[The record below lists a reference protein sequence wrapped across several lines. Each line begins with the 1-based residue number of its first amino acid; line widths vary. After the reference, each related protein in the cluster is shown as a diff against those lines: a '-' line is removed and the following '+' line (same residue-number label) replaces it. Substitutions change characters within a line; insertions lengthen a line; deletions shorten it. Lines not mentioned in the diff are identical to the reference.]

1 MVMIFPTEHSVS
13 KELLD
18 SAYRLLPNVETKF
31 SLNEPTGDFFYDRWK
46 IKEQFKDTV
55 WEKILNSLS
64 VGAIGE
70 ARLINLDIERC
81 YTMHA
86 DIDDRWHLSFNYN
99 NSYLIDL
106 ETKKMHQP
114 IPGTWYAMDAGQ
126 LHSAVN
132 FGDSTRC
139 QLVVRKLLTKYNL
152 NEPVKII
159 IQLNSPPPNYRYVLD
174 RHLSPKLNMLC
185 KNKKLSDFKSNT
197 DRHIEFIIE
206 KTSIP
211 ELDAAI
217 NLTDVG
223 IKITYHDTF

>member
-1 MVMIFPTEHSVS
+1 MVMIFPTEHVVS

-18 SAYRLLPNVETKF
+18 SAYRSLPNVETKF
-31 SLNEPTGDFFYDRWK
+31 SLNEPTGDFFYDSWK

-70 ARLINLDIERC
+70 ARLINLNIERC

-86 DIDDRWHLSFNYN
+86 DIDDRWHLSFDNN
-99 NSYLIDL
+99 NSYLVDL
-106 ETKKMHQP
+106 SNTKIHQP
-114 IPGTWYAMDAGQ
+114 EPGIWYSMDAGR

-132 FGDSTRC
+132 FGDSARC
-139 QLVVRKLLTKYNL
+139 QLVVRKLLSKHNL
-152 NEPVKII
+152 RKPVKII
-159 IQLNSPPPNYRYVLD
+159 IQLDSPPPNYRYVLD
-174 RHLSPKLNMLC
+174 KHISPMLNRLC

-197 DRHIEFIIE
+197 DRHLEFIIE

-211 ELDAAI
+211 ELD
-217 NLTDVG
+217 NTVRLTDIG

>member
-1 MVMIFPTEHSVS
+1 MSMIYTTEHFVS

-18 SAYRLLPNVETKF
+18 SAYRSLPNVEFKF
-31 SLNEPTGDFFYDRWK
+31 SLNEPTGDFFYDSWK

-55 WEKILNSLS
+55 WEEILNSLLVS
-64 VGAIGE
+64 SIGE

-106 ETKKMHQP
+106 TNKKMHQP
-114 IPGTWYAMDAGQ
+114 IPGIWYSMDAGI

-132 FGDSTRC
+132 FGDSARY
-139 QLVVRKLLTKYNL
+139 QLVVRKLLTRCNL
-152 NEPVKII
+152 NEPIKVI
-159 IQLNSPPPNYRYVLD
+159 IQLDSTPANYRYVLD
-174 RHLSPKLNMLC
+174 RYISPKLNVLC

-197 DRHIEFIIE
+197 DRRIEFIIE

-217 NLTDVG
+217 KLTDIG
-223 IKITYHDTF
+223 IKVIYHDTF

>member
-1 MVMIFPTEHSVS
+1 MVMIFPTEHIVS

-18 SAYRLLPNVETKF
+18 SAYRSLPNVETKF

-55 WEKILNSLS
+55 WEEILDSLS
-64 VGAIGE
+64 VGDIGE

-86 DIDDRWHLSFNYN
+86 DIDDRWHLSFNHN

-106 ETKKMHQP
+106 ATKKMHQP
-114 IPGTWYAMDAGQ
+114 IPGIWYSMDAGQ

-132 FGDSTRC
+132 FGDSTRY

-152 NEPVKII
+152 REPVKII
-159 IQLNSPPPNYRYVLD
+159 IQLDSPPSNYRYVL
-174 RHLSPKLNMLC
+174 RQSVY
-185 KNKKLSDFKSNT
+185 S
-197 DRHIEFIIE
+197 
-206 KTSIP
+206 
-211 ELDAAI
+211 
-217 NLTDVG
+217 
-223 IKITYHDTF
+223 

>member
-1 MVMIFPTEHSVS
+1 MIHPTEHVVS

-18 SAYRLLPNVETKF
+18 SAYKSLPYVESRL
-31 SLNEPTGDFFYDRWK
+31 SLNEPTGDFFYDSWK
-46 IKEQFKDTV
+46 IKKQFKDTV
-55 WEKILNSLS
+55 WEKILDSLS

-86 DIDDRWHLSFNYN
+86 DIDDRWHLSFNHN

-106 ETKKMHQP
+106 TTKKMHQP
-114 IPGTWYAMDAGQ
+114 EPGIWYTMNAGQ

-132 FGDSTRC
+132 FGDSIRC
-139 QLVVRKLLTKYNL
+139 QLVVRKLLTKCNL
-152 NEPVKII
+152 IAPVKII
-159 IQLNSPPPNYRYVLD
+159 IQLESPPSNYRYVLD
-174 RHLSPKLNMLC
+174 RLISPKLNMLC

-211 ELDAAI
+211 ELDAVI

-223 IKITYHDTF
+223 IKITYHDAF